1 MPEFKQ
7 STRPIGIE
15 TPLGQDKL
23 LLEKFWGAEMVSR
36 PYRFNVAMLAEPK
49 FVVPFDKLLGQK
61 VSVRLD
67 VVDSKEPRYF
77 HGVITQL
84 SEGPEVV
91 APDLGVVFLRYFAQ
105 IVPEFY
111 LLQRNLN
118 SRIFQRKSVVDI
130 LKVVLKDLTVK
141 YDGLDT
147 YDPRDYCAQYR
158 ETDFEFASRLMEE
171 EGIYYYFEHT
181 KSGHTMIL
189 GDKPSGHLDL
199 PKKKKIEF
207 GEYRGLGDR
216 SDLSDR
222 ITRWA
227 KTQELR
233 SGKSTLRDFCFE
245 MPDNNFQ
252 KEQVTQASTSVGTT
266 AHSLNVGGNSKFE
279 LYDFPGGFA
288 QRYDGHDRG
297 GAKAASELGKISDD
311 GVRTV
316 KIRMQ
321 AEAAAAVNIRGE
333 AFCRRLA
340 PGYKFDLAEHFS
352 ANGSYVLTQVE
363 HVASVEGA
371 YTTNDTIRLSYG
383 SRFDCLPADLPF
395 RPERRT
401 PRPIVRGTHTGIVVG
416 EPGAE
421 ISTDTFGR
429 VKVQFHWDR
438 DGKKDL
444 DSSCW
449 IRVAQPVAGKG
460 WGGFYLPRVGQ
471 EVIVDFLEGDPDQ
484 PIVVG
489 SVYNAETVP
498 PYTLPDF
505 KTRTLLK
512 TRSTPNGTEEN
523 FNELRFEDKKD
534 EEEVYFHA
542 EKDFNRVVENNDTLK
557 VGFDKKDPGDQTIDI
572 YNARTTTLENGDD
585 TLTVKKASR
594 ITTINVDD
602 TLTVE
607 TGNRVATIDQGN
619 DEVTVT
625 QGDQTIKV
633 AAGSQLVEAGT
644 MIELKVGSN
653 SIVIDQM
660 GITIKAAQITIE
672 AESALSAKGLNT
684 DVNGD
689 AALNLKGG
697 MVNIN

>member
-7 STRPIGIE
+7 STRPIGID
-15 TPLGQDKL
+15 TPLGEDKL
-23 LLEKFWGAEMVSR
+23 LLEKFWGNEWVSQ
-36 PYRFNVAMLAEPK
+36 PFRFNVAMLAEPK

-67 VVDSKEPRYF
+67 LMDSKEPRYF
-77 HGVITQL
+77 HGIVTQL

-105 IVPEFY
+105 IVPEFV
-111 LLQRNLN
+111 LLQRNFN

-130 LKVVLKDLTVK
+130 LKEVLKGLTVK

-147 YDPRDYCAQYR
+147 YDPRDYCVQYR

-171 EGIYYYFEHT
+171 EGIYYYFDHAKT
-181 KSGHTMIL
+181 SHTMIL

-199 PKKKKIEF
+199 PKKKKIEY

-233 SGKSTLRDFCFE
+233 SGKATLRDFCFE
-245 MPDNNFQ
+245 KPDDNFQ
-252 KEQVTQASTSVGTT
+252 KEQVTAATTNVGTI
-266 AHSLNVGGNSKFE
+266 AHSLNVGGNSKYE
-279 LYDFPGGFA
+279 LYDYPGGFA

-297 GAKAASELGKISDD
+297 GAKAASELGKIGDD
-311 GVRTV
+311 GTRTV

-321 AEAAAAVNIRGE
+321 EEAVAALNIRGE

-340 PGYKFDLAEHFS
+340 PGYKFELSEHIS
-352 ANGSYVLTQVE
+352 ANGSYVLTKVE

-383 SRFDCLPADLPF
+383 SRFECIPGDLPF
-395 RPERRT
+395 RPARRT
-401 PRPIVRGTHTGIVVG
+401 PRPVVRGTHTGIVVG
-416 EPGAE
+416 EEGAE
-421 ISTDTFGR
+421 ISTDTYGR

-460 WGGFYLPRVGQ
+460 WGGFYLPRVDQ

-484 PIVVG
+484 PIIVG
-489 SVYNAETVP
+489 CVYNAEMVP

-542 EKDFNRVVENNDTLK
+542 EKNFNRVVENNDTLK
-557 VGFDKKDPGDQTIDI
+557 VGFEKKDKGDQTIDI
-572 YNARTTTLENGDD
+572 YNARTTTLENGDE
-585 TLTVKKASR
+585 TLTVKKANRSV
-594 ITTINVDD
+594 TVHVND
-602 TLTVE
+602 THTVE
-607 TGNRVATIDQGN
+607 TGDRSANIKQGN
-619 DEVTVT
+619 DNYTIDT
-625 QGDQTIKV
+625 GDQVIKV
-633 AAGSQLVEAGT
+633 TAGSQLVEAGT
-644 MIELKVGSN
+644 KIELKVGSN
-653 SIVIDQM
+653 SIVIEQS
-660 GITIKAAQITIE
+660 GITIKGAMITIE
-672 AESALSAKGLNT
+672 AESSLSAKGLNT
-684 DVNGD
+684 DVSGD
-689 AALNLKGG
+689 SALNLKGG
-697 MVNIN
+697 MVKIN